1 MTGENGVFCCA
12 LVLAGCD
19 MGLEMVFLSGS
30 MGMKYS
36 QWQLADSTSAQPYQG
51 VLLCKLAKRIEAPL

>member
-1 MTGENGVFCCA
+1 MAEENGVLCCA

-36 QWQLADSTSAQPYQG
+36 QWPLADSTSAPTLPRSAAVQDG
-51 VLLCKLAKRIEAPL
+51 